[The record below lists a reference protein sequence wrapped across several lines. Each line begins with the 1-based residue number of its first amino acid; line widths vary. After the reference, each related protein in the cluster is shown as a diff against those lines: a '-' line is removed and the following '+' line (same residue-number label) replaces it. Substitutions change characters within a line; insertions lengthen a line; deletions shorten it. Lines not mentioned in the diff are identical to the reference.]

1 MIGVGVVRR
10 EAKSRWDVEGGR
22 GVGVLSNSPKTF
34 SDSTEDIDRRLVR
47 AGVRI
52 VAGGALEPDELD
64 HEIGRS
70 RTDLTDLVSG
80 TSSSGTVSG
89 CLVSRE
95 DRDSMSDIEVRR
107 IVVVLGLSCK
117 VLMVLSNGSDIASS
131 GVVGAEDSMF
141 WPLEKGEP
149 WSSVEFSDDSG
160 ASPGSCKMGE
170 SGS

>member
-1 MIGVGVVRR
+1 MIGVGVVRS
-10 EAKSRWDVEGGR
+10 EAKSSWDVEGGR
-22 GVGVLSNSPKTF
+22 GVGVLSNSPKRF

-52 VAGGALEPDELD
+52 VDGGALEPDELD

-70 RTDLTDLVSG
+70 RTDFTDLVSG
-80 TSSSGTVSG
+80 MSSSGTVSG

-95 DRDSMSDIEVRR
+95 DRDSMSDMDVRR
-107 IVVVLGLSCK
+107 IVVELGLSCK
-117 VLMVLSNGSDIASS
+117 VLMVLSNGSDMASS
-131 GVVGAEDSMF
+131 GVVGVDDSMF